1 MSAILSQTAHRMVH
15 EPDTLILGKC
25 RLCGCQLDAGEEDDL
40 TNELCSSCKA
50 RPEARRIV
58 VNIGQRRGTQAPK
71 TTSAREITPAEKA
84 LIRKLHGFM
93 PAQQLLDILNE
104 RLFCDLGPDASPY
117 TMDQLYAEIGDDALS
132 AAAGGQ
138 DWASLR
144 KLLAKARKSGVLAQI
159 NEQVINDFAVVY
171 SLNAKQV
178 LGLKDILLHGEEG
191 EE

>member
-1 MSAILSQTAHRMVH
+1 MSAVLSTAAHRMKH
-15 EPDTLILGKC
+15 EPHMLDQCKC
-25 RLCGCQLDAGEEDDL
+25 RLCGCLLDAGEEDDL
-40 TNELCSSCKA
+40 TRELCSSCKG

-58 VNIGQRRGTQAPK
+58 VDIGKGRGSQPPK
-71 TTSAREITPAEKA
+71 IASAREITPAEKA

-117 TMDQLYAEIGDDALS
+117 TMDQLYAEIGDDAMG
-132 AAAGGQ
+132 AAGAGQ

-144 KLLAKARKSGVLAQI
+144 KLLAKARKAGVLAQI

-178 LGLKDILLHGEEG
+178 LGLKDILLHGEEA
-191 EE
+191 EA